1 MIINK
6 LLSGLIAI
14 TLSFSLTG
22 CGNDTQENKTDNII
36 ETTPIVT
43 VESTIVP
50 TPIVNQLTE
59 QHM

>member
-22 CGNDTQENKTDNII
+22 CGNDVQENKTDNIMKLHHLLQL
-36 ETTPIVT
+36 
-43 VESTIVP
+43 
-50 TPIVNQLTE
+50 NQP
-59 QHM
+59 

>member
-14 TLSFSLTG
+14 TLSLSLTG
-22 CGNDTQENKTDNII
+22 CGNDAQENKTDNII
-36 ETTPIVT
+36 EATPLVT

-50 TPIVNQLTE
+50 TPIVNN
-59 QHM
+59 